1 MSRAPPELFAGVT
14 LYPHPLYQEKEP
26 TMSWNTQAIKASLG
40 LAFKNTARATSIAA
54 TTTAANTARTLKATP
69 AFVMAA
75 APKMGIDI
83 LKNIGFNMV
92 LLETI
97 DGAEALYGGHKR
109 RKRIKELNLHLAS
122 LGDPAAKG
130 FKAETYAAIVE
141 ELEMLSRTP
150 ERRSFG
156 RFLKDLPSRTWRRVA
171 RALLLEAGWWTM
183 ILTSPIWIP
192 VGAFAL
198 AWIAGVA
205 VVDALRN
212 YGVPEGTEKDFT
224 AAYQRFNKP
233 VNWVFNK
240 TFFVGLNL
248 FRKGATMRV
257 YDKKIYT
264 GENTFDGFDAAKVK
278 VDTTA
283 KKMENGETA
292 YAYGEQLADAVN
304 EIFTDTKL
312 RQEAF
317 AQGQFWVRKAYSPT
331 YYNAV
336 MQGFKDKTPFIYRD
350 LVRPV
355 TV

>member
-1 MSRAPPELFAGVT
+1 
-14 LYPHPLYQEKEP
+14 
-26 TMSWNTQAIKASLG
+26 
-40 LAFKNTARATSIAA
+40 
-54 TTTAANTARTLKATP
+54 
-69 AFVMAA
+69 
-75 APKMGIDI
+75 
-83 LKNIGFNMV
+83 
-92 LLETI
+92 
-97 DGAEALYGGHKR
+97 
-109 RKRIKELNLHLAS
+109 
-122 LGDPAAKG
+122 
-130 FKAETYAAIVE
+130 
-141 ELEMLSRTP
+141 MLSRTP

-156 RFLKDLPSRTWRRVA
+156 RFLKDLPSRTWRRVW
-171 RALLLEAGWWTM
+171 RAVLLEAGWWTM
-183 ILTSPIWIP
+183 ILTAPIWVP

-198 AWIAGVA
+198 VWIGGVA
-205 VVDALRN
+205 VVDAIRN

-264 GENTFDGFDAAKVK
+264 QENTFEGFYAAKEK

-283 KKMENGETA
+283 PAMKTGEHA
-292 YAYGEQLADAVN
+292 YAYGEELANAVN
-304 EIFTDTKL
+304 EIFTDTRL

-317 AQGQFWVRKAYSPT
+317 AQGQFWVRKEYSPT
-331 YYNAV
+331 FYNAM
-336 MQGFKDKTPFIYRD
+336 MQGFRDKTPFLYRD